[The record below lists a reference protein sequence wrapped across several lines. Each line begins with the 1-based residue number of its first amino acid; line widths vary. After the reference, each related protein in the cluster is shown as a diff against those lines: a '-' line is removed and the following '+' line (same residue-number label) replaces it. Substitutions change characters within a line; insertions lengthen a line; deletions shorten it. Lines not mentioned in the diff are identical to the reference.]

1 MTPKIS
7 VIIPHHKRFN
17 LLKQTLKSVLF
28 QTYTNWEVILVD
40 DYSEPDCIRKIKAHI
55 HSESRFKLITKTKEA
70 KGAPVSRNIGLNH
83 AKGQYVLFLDS
94 DDILAPFA
102 LEQRFK
108 VFESTELPLDAV
120 IAPTIRFKKIPGD
133 LSEVW
138 GILNASENVISRFTK
153 CDSPWHTMSA
163 LWNKKFISKIG
174 GWDET
179 LASYQDWELHIRAL
193 LFGLRYHEIN
203 DYDNFYRENS
213 DEQSIARRHFNDT
226 ITQGRFKAF
235 SLVIKQI
242 KPTNN
247 KIWIKSLHSL
257 VIRNLVLLIDNG
269 KVAIVSK
276 LLQDHKTYNLSVIDK
291 KILVLI
297 KRNPDSWR
305 YRRLTQIFINLFWKH
320 LDYNPWEVSKRQKID
335 LEGNE
340 KAFQYNYKQLLLN

>member
-1 MTPKIS
+1 MTPLIT
-7 VIIPHHKRFN
+7 VIIPHHNRFN

-28 QTYTNWEVILVD
+28 QTFTDWEAIIID
-40 DYSEPDCIRKIKAHI
+40 DYSDQECLINIKQYISHD
-55 HSESRFKLITKTKEA
+55 SRFVLITKTKEG
-70 KGAPVSRNIGLNH
+70 KGAPVSRNMGSDH

-102 LEQRFK
+102 LEQRLK
-108 VFESTELPLDAV
+108 VFTSTESSIDAV
-120 IAPTIRFKKIPGD
+120 IAPTIRFKDLPGD

-138 GILNASENVISRFTK
+138 GTFNASENVMARFTK
-153 CDSPWHTMSA
+153 CDTPWHTMSA

-179 LASYQDWELHIRAL
+179 LASYQDWEFHIRAL
-193 LFGLRYHEIN
+193 LIGLRYHEISE
-203 DYDNFYRENS
+203 YDNFYREDS
-213 DEQSIARRHFNDT
+213 DEQSIARRHFNDN

-247 KIWIKSLHSL
+247 NIWIKNLRSL

-276 LLQDHKTYNLSVIDK
+276 LLQDHKTYNLSVLDK
-291 KILVLI
+291 KILGLI
-297 KRNPDSWR
+297 KKDPDSWR
-305 YRRLTQIFINLFWKH
+305 YRRLTQIFITLFWKH

-335 LEGNE
+335 LEENE

>member
-1 MTPKIS
+1 
-7 VIIPHHKRFN
+7 
-17 LLKQTLKSVLF
+17 L
-28 QTYTNWEVILVD
+28 
-40 DYSEPDCIRKIKAHI
+40 
-55 HSESRFKLITKTKEA
+55 
-70 KGAPVSRNIGLNH
+70 
-83 AKGQYVLFLDS
+83 
-94 DDILAPFA
+94 
-102 LEQRFK
+102 K
-108 VFESTELPLDAV
+108 VFTTTELPLDAV

-133 LSEVW
+133 LSEAW
-138 GILNASENVISRFTK
+138 GILNASENVMSRFTK
-153 CDSPWHTMSA
+153 CDTPWHTMSA

-174 GWDET
+174 GWDEM
-179 LASYQDWELHIRAL
+179 LSSYQDWELHIRAL

-213 DEQSIARRHFNDT
+213 DEQSIARRHFNDN

-235 SLVIKQI
+235 SSVIKQI

-247 KIWIKSLHSL
+247 NIWIKNLRSL

-291 KILVLI
+291 KILVLM
-297 KRNPDSWR
+297 KKDPDSWR
-305 YRRLTQIFINLFWKH
+305 YRRLTQIFITLFWKH

>member
-1 MTPKIS
+1 MKVLIT
-7 VIIPHHKRFN
+7 VIIPHYNRFN

-28 QTYTNWEVILVD
+28 QTYTNWEVIIVD
-40 DYSEPDCIRKIKAHI
+40 DYSEPDCILKIKAHI
-55 HSESRFKLITKTKEA
+55 HSEIRFKLITKTKEA

-102 LEQRFK
+102 LEQRLK
-108 VFESTELPLDAV
+108 VFESTVLPLDAV

-133 LSEVW
+133 LNEVW
-138 GILNASENVISRFTK
+138 CTLNASENVMSRFTK
-153 CDSPWHTMSA
+153 CDTPWHTMSA

-193 LFGLRYHEIN
+193 LSGLRYHEIN

-242 KPTNN
+242 KPINN
-247 KIWIKSLHSL
+247 KTWTKNLRSL
-257 VIRNLVLLIDNG
+257 VIRHIILLIDNG
-269 KVAIVSK
+269 NINIVIK
-276 LLQDHKTYNLSVIDK
+276 FIREYKTYNLHLIDYIILRIVK
-291 KILVLI
+291 KDP
-297 KRNPDSWR
+297 NSWR
-305 YRRLTQIFINLFWKH
+305 YRRITQLLIKFFWKNF
-320 LDYNPWEVSKRQKID
+320 DYDPWRVSNSQNFSVSSNARA
-335 LEGNE
+335 L
-340 KAFQYNYKQLLLN
+340 QYDFKKTLLK

>member
-1 MTPKIS
+1 MKVLITL
-7 VIIPHHKRFN
+7 IIPHYNRFN
-17 LLKQTLKSVLF
+17 LLKQTLRSVLF
-28 QTYTNWEVILVD
+28 QTYTNWEVIIVD
-40 DYSEPDCIRKIKAHI
+40 DYSKPDCISKIKAHI

-70 KGAPVSRNIGLNH
+70 KGASVSRNVGLNH

-102 LEQRFK
+102 LEQRLK
-108 VFESTELPLDAV
+108 VFTSTESSLDAV

-133 LSEVW
+133 LSGVW

-153 CDSPWHTMSA
+153 CDSPWQTMSA

-179 LASYQDWELHIRAL
+179 LASYQDWEFHIRAL
-193 LFGLRYHEIN
+193 LSGLRYHEISE
-203 DYDNFYRENS
+203 YDNFYREDS
-213 DEQSIARRHFNDT
+213 DEQSIARSHFNDT
-226 ITQGRFKAF
+226 ITRGRFKAF

-242 KPTNN
+242 KPLNN
-247 KIWIKSLHSL
+247 KIWTKNLRSL

-276 LLQDHKTYNLSVIDK
+276 LLQDHKTYNLSVLDK
-291 KILVLI
+291 KILTLM
-297 KRNPDSWR
+297 KRDPNSWR
-305 YRRLTQIFINLFWKH
+305 YRRLTQIFITLFWEH
-320 LDYNPWEVSKRQKID
+320 LDYNPWEISKRQNTD

-340 KAFQYNYKQLLLN
+340 KAFQYNYKQLLSN